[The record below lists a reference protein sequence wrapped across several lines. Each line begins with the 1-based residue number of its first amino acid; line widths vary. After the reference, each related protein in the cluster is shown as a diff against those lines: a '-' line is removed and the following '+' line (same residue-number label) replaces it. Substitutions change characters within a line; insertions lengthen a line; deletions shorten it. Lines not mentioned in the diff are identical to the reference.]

1 MGKNKCII
9 FTVKESYLIV
19 LQASLPQVFAHVVQL
34 N

>member
-1 MGKNKCII
+1 MGKNKYII

-19 LQASLPQVFAHVVQL
+19 LQASLPQARVVQL